1 MSENSNKKIVTGGLI
16 WSYGERITA
25 QLVSLIVS
33 IILARVLEPDHY
45 GVVSIVMIFIT
56 FFNAFVTGGFGNSL
70 VQKKDA
76 DELDFNTMLYCSIV
90 VSIILYAILFM
101 SAPYIAS
108 FYSMPIICPV
118 LRVLGVRIIISG
130 INSIQHA
137 WIQKK
142 LEFKKFFLATLLG
155 TVSSAFIGISL
166 AYFGFGVW
174 ALVVQYL
181 TNTIIDTI
189 VLFFVDNWRPRPIFS
204 WIRAK
209 KLLLYGWKVLV
220 TTLIYTI
227 TANLRSLIIGKRF
240 GSSNLAFYD
249 QGKKF
254 PDLIVSNINTS
265 ISKVMFPVLANN
277 QDNLLKM
284 KQMCR
289 KSTSIGVYLL
299 APLLIGLI
307 SVADVFVEV
316 VLSTKWLPCVPY
328 LQILAMVF
336 LVRPMTTTCQQ
347 AIMSIGRSDITLKIE
362 LIINA
367 IGIILLCIAVFF
379 LNSVLM
385 VAYGNLLTEIVSF
398 VLFMIYSNKYIN
410 YTYRE
415 QINDIAPSLALSC
428 LMGMLIYFM
437 NFIRI
442 NKIVLLIVQV
452 IIGIS
457 VYIGTSYLLQ
467 LEPFIYLV
475 NIFNGMIHNKRIKY
489 ILNKF
494 SRNKVALK

>member
-1 MSENSNKKIVTGGLI
+1 MSENSNKKVITSGLI

-33 IILARVLEPDHY
+33 IILARILEPDHY

-108 FYSMPIICPV
+108 FYSLPIICPV

-137 WIQKK
+137 RLQKK

-155 TVSSAFIGISL
+155 TILSAFIGISL
-166 AYFGFGVW
+166 ACFGFGVW
-174 ALVVQYL
+174 ALVAQYL

-189 VLFFVDNWRPRPIFS
+189 VLFFVDNWRPKLMFS
-204 WIRAK
+204 WYRAK
-209 KLLLYGWKVLV
+209 NLLSYGWKVLV
-220 TTLIYTI
+220 TTLICTI
-227 TANLRSLIIGKRF
+227 ENNLRSLIIGKKF
-240 GSSNLAFYD
+240 GSSDLAFYD

-265 ISKVMFPVLANN
+265 ISKVMFPVLSNN
-277 QDNLLKM
+277 QDDLIKI

-289 KSTSIGVYLL
+289 KSTSIGTYLL
-299 APLLIGLI
+299 APILIGLI

-316 VLSTKWLPCVPY
+316 VFSTKWLPCVPY
-328 LQILAMVF
+328 LQILALVF
-336 LVRPMTTTCQQ
+336 LVRPLTTTCQQ
-347 AIMSIGRSDITLKIE
+347 AIMSIGRSDITLKIM
-362 LIINA
+362 LIINI
-367 IGIILLCIAVFF
+367 IGITLLCIAIF
-379 LNSVLM
+379 LFDSVLM
-385 VAYGNLLTEIVSF
+385 IAYGNLFTEIVSF
-398 VLFMIYSNKYIN
+398 TLFMLYSNKYIN
-410 YTYRE
+410 YSYQE
-415 QINDIAPSLALSC
+415 QIKDIVPSLVLSTFI
-428 LMGMLIYFM
+428 GIIVYFM
-437 NFIRI
+437 NFIEGNQI
-442 NKIVLLIVQV
+442 ILLITQV
-452 IIGIS
+452 IIGMI
-457 VYIGTSYLLQ
+457 VYIGTSYILQ
-467 LEPFIYLV
+467 LEPFVYIV
-475 NIFNGMIHNKRIKY
+475 NVFSGMTEDKRVKY

-494 SRNKVALK
+494 LIKKVV

>member
-1 MSENSNKKIVTGGLI
+1 MSKNSNKKIVVGGLI

-25 QLVSLIVS
+25 QLVSLIIS
-33 IILARVLEPDHY
+33 IVLARILDPEHY
-45 GVVSIVMIFIT
+45 GVISIVMIFIT
-56 FFNAFVTGGFGNSL
+56 LCNAFVTGGFGNSL

-90 VSIILYAILFM
+90 VSILLYAVLFI

-118 LRVLGVRIIISG
+118 LRVLGIRIPISG

-142 LEFKKFFLATLLG
+142 LEFKKFFFATLLG
-155 TVSSAFIGISL
+155 TILSAFVGIGL

-174 ALVVQYL
+174 ALVAQYL
-181 TNTIIDTI
+181 TNTIIDTV
-189 VLFFVDNWRPRPIFS
+189 VLFFINNWRPRLMFS
-204 WIRAK
+204 WCRAK
-209 KLLLYGWKVLV
+209 NLLLYGWKVLV

-227 TANLRSLIIGKRF
+227 SGDLRSLIIGKKF
-240 GSSNLAFYD
+240 GSSDLAFYD

-254 PDLIVSNINTS
+254 PNLIVSNINSS
-265 ISKVMFPVLANN
+265 ISKVMFPVLSHN
-277 QDNLLKM
+277 QDNLPKL

-289 KSTSIGVYLL
+289 KSVRVGVYLL
-299 APLLIGLI
+299 SPLLIGLI

-336 LVRPMTTTCQQ
+336 LVRPLTTTCQQ
-347 AIMSIGRSDITLKIE
+347 AIMSIGRSNITLKIE
-362 LIINA
+362 LITNI
-367 IGIILLCIAVFF
+367 IGIALLCIAVFF

-398 VLFMIYSNKYIN
+398 VLFMRYSNKYIN
-410 YTYRE
+410 YSYRE
-415 QINDIAPSLALSC
+415 QIKDIAPSLTLSC
-428 LMGMLIYFM
+428 LIGIMIYSM
-437 NFIRI
+437 NFIGL
-442 NKIVLLIVQV
+442 NKIVVLITQV
-452 IIGIS
+452 MVGILA
-457 VYIGTSYLLQ
+457 YIGTSYLLQ
-467 LEPFIYLV
+467 LEPFVYLV
-475 NIFNGMIHNKRIKY
+475 NIFSGMINNKRINC

-494 SRNKVALK
+494 VRNKVAL